1 MMFNKKGIV
10 RIIVVV
16 VCLVVVIVLLSRC
29 GGSPIVGRWEV
40 VENGLRV
47 DYGVI
52 RNLEFFGDGTY
63 TSDHSNYFGS
73 YSIEGNRLRISGVL
87 ASQKTFSCTKNLFS
101 HFLLI
106 SGGVPYPTDCKIPVS
121 GQKVN
126 RSGKKP

>member
-1 MMFNKKGIV
+1 MFNKKGIV

-87 ASQKTFSCTKNLFS
+87 ASQKTFSF
-101 HFLLI
+101 
-106 SGGVPYPTDCKIPVS
+106 KIRGNSLSLYEPENKEYVYEF
-121 GQKVN
+121 KRVE
-126 RSGKKP
+126 